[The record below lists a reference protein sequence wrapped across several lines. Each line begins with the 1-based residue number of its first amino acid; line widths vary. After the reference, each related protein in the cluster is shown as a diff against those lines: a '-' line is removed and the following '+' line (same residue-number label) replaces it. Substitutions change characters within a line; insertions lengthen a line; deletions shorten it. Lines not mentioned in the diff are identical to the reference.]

1 MGNGYGKSEIEELR
15 RLQRENQLLKEGMK
29 QSERMQRLWQ
39 EALDE
44 LRLAKAQLKAQ
55 NHHLASLYQASSV
68 LAHTTE
74 EEALLDHIMD
84 VMEQLLGLPEPRP
97 MGIFLIGEDGSMH
110 LAAQRMGDEE
120 FCKAHEQMR
129 VGDCLCG
136 RAALG
141 EVIVTRDCCGDPRHT
156 LPYTYSKP
164 HGHLILPLKAKDKV
178 VGVFYYYLPSDFEIE
193 KDLLDTFI
201 AIASQLGLALENA
214 RLYTEIVDL
223 TIHDALTGL
232 GNRRYLRKILERD
245 LYIAERYQGPLSLL
259 LIDIDF
265 FKQYN
270 DTYGHLEG
278 DRLLAQIGAIL
289 RDAVRSGDLPVRY
302 GGEEFV
308 VLLSQ
313 TDCKSAAHA
322 AERIRVAIEQESPV
336 TVSIGMA
343 TISSRCS
350 DPDTLIEKADQA
362 LYRAKQAG
370 RNRVEVCEPTR

>member
-1 MGNGYGKSEIEELR
+1 MDSDNGKAELQ
-15 RLQRENQLLKEGMK
+15 RLRRENQLLKEAMK

-39 EALDE
+39 EALEE
-44 LRLAKAQLKAQ
+44 LRQAKAQLKAQ
-55 NHHLASLYQASSV
+55 NNHLASLYQAASV
-68 LAHTTE
+68 LAHTAEQET
-74 EEALLDHIMD
+74 LLDHIMD
-84 VMEQLLGLPEPRP
+84 VMAQLLALPEPHP
-97 MGIFLIGEDGSMH
+97 MGIFLVAEDGSMH
-110 LAAQRMGDEE
+110 LAAQRMGSEE
-120 FCKAHEQMR
+120 FSKAHEQMR

-141 EVIVTRDCCGDPRHT
+141 EVIISQECCNDPRHT
-156 LPYTYSKP
+156 LPYTYAEP
-164 HGHLILPLKAKDKV
+164 HGHLILPLKAKEKV
-178 VGVFYYYLPSDFEIE
+178 VGVFYYYLPKDFKLSD
-193 KDLLDTFI
+193 DLLDTFA
-201 AIASQLGLALENA
+201 AIASQLGLAIENA
-214 RLYTEIVDL
+214 RLYTEVVDL

-232 GNRRYLRKILERD
+232 GNRRYLRQILERD
-245 LYIAERYQGPLSLL
+245 LFIAERYQGALSLL
-259 LIDIDF
+259 LIDIDY

-278 DRLLAQIGAIL
+278 DRLLAKIGEIL
-289 RDAVRSGDLPVRY
+289 RSMVRSGDLPVRY

-313 TDCKSAAHA
+313 TDCKAAAHA

-343 TISSRCS
+343 TITTKCN

-370 RNRVEVCEPTR
+370 RNRVEVCEAML